1 MAENPQN
8 PEIPGK
14 PGKKRPVVGS
24 RNPTGRPR
32 KIARSVV
39 EPVEAP
45 EPSVVEP
52 VETTAADPQVEPV
65 ETPAAKAGRRPR
77 IPRGVGGLGGR
88 RTTIALL
95 VAVVVL
101 ALVAAGEVFYLVRD
115 HTPTVSAARPVV
127 TGELTH
133 RAAVEAAARST
144 EEILSTSYENYDDQV
159 EQATAKMTDAFA
171 EQYRDTSEGIRD
183 RFIASKTTLQVKAV
197 AQGVVQA
204 SPAQVKAL
212 LFLDQYVEKTENG
225 QPRTDYRQYRA
236 LVTVVHTDQGW
247 LVSNIETQ

>member
-1 MAENPQN
+1 
-8 PEIPGK
+8 
-14 PGKKRPVVGS
+14 
-24 RNPTGRPR
+24 
-32 KIARSVV
+32 
-39 EPVEAP
+39 
-45 EPSVVEP
+45 VVEP
-52 VETTAADPQVEPV
+52 VETPEADQPLEPVETTSAADPQVEPV
-65 ETPAAKAGRRPR
+65 ETPAAKAGRR
-77 IPRGVGGLGGR
+77 VGGR
-88 RTTIALL
+88 RTTVALV

-101 ALVAAGEVFYLVRD
+101 ALVAAGEVFYLARD

-144 EEILSTSYENYDDQV
+144 EEILSTSFEDYDDQV

-171 EQYRDTSEGIRD
+171 EQYRETSEGIRD

-212 LFLDQYVEKTENG
+212 LFLDQYVEKTEDG